1 MHGSCKKLYFYAS
14 FMIKYDEFAIEYN
27 EFTIIYENYDEDYK
41 FIV

>member
-1 MHGSCKKLYFYAS
+1 
-14 FMIKYDEFAIEYN
+14 MIKYDEFAIEYN

>member
-1 MHGSCKKLYFYAS
+1 MHGSCKKKKFYAS